1 MKFAVKQVVKK
12 SKISG
17 FTIIESIFVI
27 IAVIIISFILA
38 GLYLRNAEIPPPG
51 SSKSAAPAPESNVA
65 PETNP

>member
-1 MKFAVKQVVKK
+1 MKIKFTQVVKK

-17 FTIIESIFVI
+17 FSIIESIFVI

-51 SSKSAAPAPESNVA
+51 SSKSAAPATESDVA